1 MSQSPRNSESSQA
14 SSQVKPTMG
23 LTSMSL
29 QESHF
34 NRARLSL
41 KQALTRYAQQIRLPK
56 RNANSVEL
64 QSALKKDLDQL
75 SNALDKLNHSI
86 LRMAVF
92 GLVSR
97 GKSAVINA
105 LLGQKILQTGPLN
118 GVTQYPRSVYWSP
131 QVSGSAMQVELIDT
145 PGLDEVDGQ
154 LRAEMARDVAQQA
167 DLILFVVAGD
177 ITRTEYRALAE
188 LQLAHK
194 PLILVFNKTD
204 LYPNQDRQAIYQR
217 LQTVFAQAEAEASM
231 AQQLDGGTPVRR
243 RPWLLPS
250 DIVLIA
256 AEPTPLQVRV
266 EYPDGQVDYE
276 WESPPAQIEEL
287 QQKLLAI
294 LSTEGKSLLALN
306 ALRQARETEE
316 AIAHKTVRL
325 HKTEAEDLI
334 WQFAK
339 WKAIAVAVNPIAVL
353 DLVGGTATDLLM
365 IRSLAKLYG
374 FPMTHYEAGKVL
386 NSILWS
392 SGSLLLGEVGSG
404 VLLGMGKSASAVATA
419 FDSVGGVMAYG
430 TTAIAQATLAGYGS
444 YRVGKAAQTYL
455 EQGCTWGPQ
464 GANTVIQDILSQVDA
479 NTILYRMR
487 RELGQD

>member
-1 MSQSPRNSESSQA
+1 MSQSPRDRESPPSN
-14 SSQVKPTMG
+14 PTKG
-23 LTSMSL
+23 FGPTAL
-29 QESHF
+29 QDSHF
-34 NRARLSL
+34 NRARISL
-41 KQALTRYAQQIRLPK
+41 KQAINRYAQQIRLP
-56 RNANSVEL
+56 RRGANSMEL
-64 QSALKKDLDQL
+64 QSALKKELDQL

-86 LRMAVF
+86 LRIAVF

-154 LRAEMARDVAQQA
+154 LRAAMARDVAQQA

-177 ITRTEYRALAE
+177 MTRTEYRALAE
-188 LQLAHK
+188 LQSAHK

-217 LQTVFAQAEAEASM
+217 LQKLFAQ
-231 AQQLDGGTPVRR
+231 GGEFSRGDEGSPRQ

-256 AEPTPLQVRV
+256 AEPAPLQVRV
-266 EYPDGQVDYE
+266 EYPDGTVDYE
-276 WESPPAQIEEL
+276 WESPPAQIDEL
-287 QQKLLAI
+287 QQKLLEI
-294 LSTEGKSLLALN
+294 LEQEGKSLLALN

-316 AIAHKTVRL
+316 SIARKTVKL
-325 HKTEAEDLI
+325 HKPEAEDLI

-353 DLVGGTATDLLM
+353 DLVGATAADLIM
-365 IRSLAKLYG
+365 IRSLARLYG
-374 FPMTHYEAGKVL
+374 FPMTHYEAGKL
-386 NSILWS
+386 WNSIVWS
-392 SGSLLLGEVGSG
+392 SGSLLVGEVGSG
-404 VLLGMGKSASAVATA
+404 LLLGVGKSASAVATA
-419 FDSVGGVMAYG
+419 FDSIGGVMAYG
-430 TTAIAQATLAGYGS
+430 TAAIAQATLAGYGS

-464 GANTVIQDILSQVDA
+464 GANTVIQDILNQVDS
-479 NTILYRMR
+479 NTVLYRMR